1 MATKAVPAV
10 SQAALQSIQD
20 PQVRQVLRA
29 ITDGLAV
36 RNGDL
41 GDGQEAFL
49 TLGDLTKS
57 GYTATA
63 VASAL
68 ATQLGN
74 SVKQPG
80 TPMFDLADQLVKGIL
95 GLPEWQ
101 ALFTRVSLLDA
112 PDDTPGSLANGLLR
126 EALTRGAGISDVQ
139 AKIQTESE
147 SRAEDVKTITA
158 ALNGNAAAIQEESRA
173 RVADGVATAE
183 RITTLAASV
192 GDNAAAIKEETRVR
206 VADGAATAEQINT
219 MAVNTG
225 KSIAGIQTSLTT
237 KTNSDNALAEAV
249 NTLWASVG
257 TNGALVKSGDQIV
270 VNNVGSV
277 ATKFDQ
283 LQATVINPVSG
294 LVDKYATLRQDYTV
308 TNSKVDG
315 MKGTWSIKLDLNGYV
330 SGMSLN
336 AVSDPSGN
344 QRSNVLFNV
353 DTFAVGAPG
362 HPEKVPFAID
372 ATTGLVSIKGDLVA
386 DGSITGRQLA
396 AVSIDRSKLALKVI
410 GGAQIDDAAVD
421 TLKIAGNSV
430 TTGTYSEGGG
440 NYVGAGGSTT
450 VCTASVPLDGSY
462 NSGLIVNGVV
472 SLWSPQ
478 NATYGI
484 RIRINGVVS
493 GDQRGSL
500 QAGYPVLVPCSGFS
514 RWAVGNTFVTL
525 EVYNPSTP
533 SSDPGANK
541 PINVNS
547 STMSIFGGKR

>member
-1 MATKAVPAV
+1 MAKAVPAI

-20 PQVRQVLRA
+20 PQVRQVLRSIA
-29 ITDGLAV
+29 DGLAV

-41 GDGQEAFL
+41 GDGSEAFL
-49 TLGDLTKS
+49 TLGDLTKA

-63 VASAL
+63 VANAL
-68 ATQLGN
+68 ATQLG
-74 SVKQPG
+74 SGIKQPG
-80 TPMFDLADQLVKGIL
+80 SPMFDLADQLVKGIL

-126 EALTRGAGISDVQ
+126 EALTRGADITDVQ
-139 AKIQTESE
+139 TKIQTESE

-158 ALNGNAAAIQEESRA
+158 ALGDNAAAIQEESRA

-183 RITTLAASV
+183 TIKTLAASV
-192 GDNAAAIKEETRVR
+192 GDNAAAIKEEARVR
-206 VADGAATAEQINT
+206 VADGEALAEQINT
-219 MAVNTG
+219 MAVSTG
-225 KSIAGIQTSLTT
+225 KSIAGIKDDLTV
-237 KTNSDNALAEAV
+237 KTNNDNALASAI
-249 NTLWASVG
+249 NTLWAAVG
-257 TNGALVKSGDQIV
+257 TNGALVKSGTEIA
-270 VNNVGSV
+270 VNNVSSV

-283 LQATVINPVSG
+283 LQATVTNPTTG
-294 LVDKYATLRQDYTV
+294 LVDKYAALRQDYSV

-315 MKGTWSIKLDLNGYV
+315 MAGSWSIKLDLNGYV

-336 AVSDPSGN
+336 AVSSANG
-344 QRSNVLFNV
+344 QTRSNILFNV
-353 DTFAVGAPG
+353 DTFAIGAPG
-362 HPEKVPFAID
+362 VPNKVPFAVD
-372 ATTGLVSIKGDLVA
+372 AKSGLVSIKGDLVA
-386 DGSITGRQLA
+386 DGSITGRQIA
-396 AVSIDRSKLALKVI
+396 AESIDRSKLALKVV
-410 GGAQIDDAAVD
+410 GGAQIDDLAVT

-430 TTGTYSEGGG
+430 TTGTYAEGGG

-450 VCTASVPLDGSY
+450 VCTASVALDASY

-484 RIRINGVVS
+484 RIRVNGVVS

-500 QAGYPVLVPCSGFS
+500 QGGYPVLVPCSGFS
-514 RWAVGNTFVTL
+514 RWAVGDTYVTM
-525 EVYNPSTP
+525 EVYNPPSTAG
-533 SSDPGANK
+533 DPGSGK
-541 PINVNS
+541 PININS